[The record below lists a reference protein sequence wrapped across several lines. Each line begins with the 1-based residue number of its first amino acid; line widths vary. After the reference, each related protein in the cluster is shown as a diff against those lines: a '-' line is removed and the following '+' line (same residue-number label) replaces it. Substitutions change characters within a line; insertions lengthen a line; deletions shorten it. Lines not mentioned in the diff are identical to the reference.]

1 MPLPVAP
8 DVPEGLP
15 IVPQLEAPK
24 APPVPEVPSSVSA
37 PFAAAEEAKASASS
51 PLAAAEAAKAAN
63 LPPAAGNPAGSWIG
77 DIGQTM
83 AENAAAAAAD
93 MVKSTN
99 EAVDEANKA
108 IDSAEGDSSSV
119 NGTTGADGTIKVAKV
134 DKLGH
139 VVPEDE
145 TPNRVMTIGESDK
158 LKERRARQK
167 KWQRRE
173 AEREAADSRKR
184 AKMKC
189 RGPDGE
195 PVYCSAKGA
204 HAKMKCVGP
213 DGEPA
218 YCSEEGAKPAPA

>member
-1 MPLPVAP
+1 
-8 DVPEGLP
+8 
-15 IVPQLEAPK
+15 
-24 APPVPEVPSSVSA
+24 
-37 PFAAAEEAKASASS
+37 
-51 PLAAAEAAKAAN
+51 
-63 LPPAAGNPAGSWIG
+63 
-77 DIGQTM
+77 M
-83 AENAAAAAAD
+83 AEDAAAAAAD
-93 MVKSTN
+93 MVTATN
-99 EAVDEANKA
+99 EAVKEANKM
-108 IDSAEGDSSSV
+108 IDSLPDGDSSAV
-119 NGTTGADGTIKVAKV
+119 NGTTGGADGTIKVAKV

-139 VVPEDE
+139 VIPEDE
-145 TPNRVMTIGESDK
+145 TPNRVMTIGESEK

-173 AEREAADSRKR
+173 AEREDAEKQDAEKLSRKR

-218 YCSEEGAKPAPA
+218 YCSEEGAKPAPAVSTWV